1 MLKKI
6 TVASE
11 RTRNAERANGNFV
24 PASCKFVAVEERGGW
39 MGSKSGSML
48 GSLWLNYM

>member
-11 RTRNAERANGNFV
+11 SITKATRANGNCV

-39 MGSKSGSML
+39 IGSKSGSML
-48 GSLWLNYM
+48 MLL